1 MSLFLLNKKRIPR
14 YHLTQFDAR
23 KYCSS
28 LKVEILPFDID
39 VLNNVAEPGAK
50 QPKLLNLI
58 QSLLGK
64 TGNDNIEINMV
75 LTKVDNETAQ
85 MEAFVCGLILG
96 QVERGF
102 KNASLGMKLV
112 IGIYDK
118 GVQIHNFDY
127 GAEQI
132 SAGGYWKFDQRL
144 EATIARKLEECSY
157 YEASVTLQLV
167 PVTTNLSPEFANNK
181 QMLENKFSCDT
192 GITCQ
197 NGVIAPCHKYILATN
212 SRFFRQL
219 FHSNQRAGTV
229 DDLNL
234 RAECV
239 DAMLKFLYYRD
250 VDDFEENP
258 NLAMELLTVANEK
271 RFLTLKDYLTKFL
284 MEQSSQRFNVE
295 QGVQLFTET
304 QGWVVTKV
312 FRKRQ
317 WKNLEELKN
326 SREFKTLL
334 ENNYEMGMQLV
345 MCMATQRSV
354 G

>member
-1 MSLFLLNKKRIPR
+1 M
-14 YHLTQFDAR
+14 
-23 KYCSS
+23 
-28 LKVEILPFDID
+28 EILPFDID

-64 TGNDNIEINMV
+64 TGNDKIEINMV

-85 MEAFVCGLILG
+85 MEAYVCGLILG

-102 KNASLGMKLV
+102 KNASLGMKLA

-127 GAEQI
+127 GEQI
-132 SAGGYWKFDQRL
+132 SAGGYWKFDQKL
-144 EATIARKLEECSY
+144 EATIARKLQECSY

-167 PVTTNLSPEFANNK
+167 PVTTNLSREFANNK
-181 QMLENKFSCDT
+181 HMLENKFSCDT

-219 FHSNQRAGTV
+219 FHYNQRAGTI

-234 RAECV
+234 SAECV

-258 NLAMELLTVANEK
+258 NLAMELLRVAHEK

-284 MEQSSQRFNVE
+284 MEKSSQRFNVE
-295 QGVQLFTET
+295 QGIQLFTKT
-304 QGWVVTKV
+304 QGVGGYESLQKKAVEV
-312 FRKRQ
+312 IRMGA
-317 WKNLEELKN
+317 NLDELKN

-334 ENNYEMGMQLV
+334 GNNYEMGMQLV
-345 MCMATQRSV
+345 MCMATQRNV